1 MNYITLIVLILSTL
15 YLILLLMIFIT
26 QIKLIKNKES
36 INQTEWP
43 NISILVAARNE
54 EKNIL
59 KCVQSLNE
67 LKYPKDKIEILI
79 GNDDSQDNTAKII
92 QEFIIDKPHFKLF
105 NFNAENLSKTRGK
118 ARVLSLLIQNASSNY
133 YLITDADITV
143 NSLWANEMIKELTSH
158 NHGLVAGTTMIQS
171 NTYFGHLQRL
181 DWLYFKGIIKLFS
194 EINNPLTAVGNN
206 MCISKKAYESVGGYE
221 NIPFSITEDYALFKA
236 IRDKGFST
244 SQLFNSESIVYSAP
258 VDNFKTLMN
267 QRKRWLVGGL
277 ELPVKYKALIF
288 LFGFW
293 YFAVP
298 YLAFNQFFILLFSFL
313 IIKTN
318 IQLFQFLFLHKQ
330 LNKKVNSILALL
342 TYDLYLLVMIPL
354 SSLYFFIPTKTVW
367 KGRKY

>member
-1 MNYITLIVLILSTL
+1 MNLLTAIVFTLSSL
-15 YLILLLMIFIT
+15 YLLLLLFIFIL
-26 QIKLIKNKES
+26 QIKLIKNKQLKSQIEL
-36 INQTEWP
+36 P
-43 NISILVAARNE
+43 LVSILVAARNE
-54 EKNIL
+54 ENNIL
-59 KCVQSLNE
+59 NCLKSLNE
-67 LKYPKDKIEILI
+67 LTYPKNNIEILI

-92 QEFIIDKPHFKLF
+92 TEYIQDKNQFKLF
-105 NFNAENLSKTRGK
+105 NFSAHNTSKTKGK
-118 ARVLSLLIQNASSNY
+118 ARVLSLLIQNAKSQY

-143 NSLWANEMIKELTSH
+143 NPMWVNEMMHELIQN

-194 EINNPLTAVGNN
+194 ELRNPLTAVGNN
-206 MCISKKAYESVGGYE
+206 MCISKKAYDEVGGYE

-258 VDNFKTLMN
+258 VDKFKTLMN

-277 ELPVKYKALIF
+277 DLPLKYKALIF

-293 YFAVP
+293 YFAIP
-298 YLAFNQFFILLFSFL
+298 YLAITHHFFELFCFILC
-313 IIKTN
+313 KTS

-354 SSLYFFIPTKTVW
+354 SSLYFFIPTKTIW